1 LGAVPSA
8 GAALVGAEE
17 VGAAVDRG
25 APVEDDVVVDVV
37 FVEGT
42 DDPESFS
49 PVAVALV
56 GELSAPVLAG
66 ADVVG
71 VDGVVGVVPWCE
83 DALVSSP
90 RVVVLDESEL
100 PTIADTGF
108 CPRNSIPVTMPMAT
122 TKMATA

>member
-1 LGAVPSA
+1 VPSA
-8 GAALVGAEE
+8 GPALVGAEE

-25 APVEDDVVVDVV
+25 APVEDDVV

-90 RVVVLDESEL
+90 RVVVPDGSEL

>member
-1 LGAVPSA
+1 VPSA
-8 GAALVGAEE
+8 GAALVGAAE

-25 APVEDDVVVDVV
+25 APVEDDVVFDVV

-42 DDPESFS
+42 EDSESFS

-66 ADVVG
+66 ADVEG

-100 PTIADTGF
+100 PTIADTGLS
-108 CPRNSIPVTMPMAT
+108 PRNSIPVTMPMAM
-122 TKMATA
+122 TKTATA